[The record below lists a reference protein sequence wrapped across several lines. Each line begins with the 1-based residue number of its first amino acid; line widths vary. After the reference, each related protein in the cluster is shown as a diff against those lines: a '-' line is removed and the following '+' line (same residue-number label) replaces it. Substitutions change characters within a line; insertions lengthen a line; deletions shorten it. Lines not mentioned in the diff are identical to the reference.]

1 VGGWGS
7 LTTTPLPQLQ
17 LLHKQ
22 SRQLTL
28 HMIHPASVT
37 QPCCPTGL
45 PLLLRRSLL
54 MLLLPPILGL
64 DPSKAAAAAPGQRL
78 ATLTDSHVGRL
89 LRDDC
94 YSHLLE
100 VAVAVMPQTATLQG
114 SAAPAEQGLAAGE
127 EGLEGK
133 KRKKRKVEGDDG
145 AAAGEEEEEEQ
156 AAAAGKGL
164 SLADEFYERFLRGRL
179 LPLCCHHCA
188 NFVIQAVLSAT
199 HNKSRVS
206 RSIGAAV
213 GQVGVWW
220 VGGECVCVFGGGGW
234 PGAWHST
241 GGPPS

>member
-1 VGGWGS
+1 
-7 LTTTPLPQLQ
+7 
-17 LLHKQ
+17 
-22 SRQLTL
+22 
-28 HMIHPASVT
+28 
-37 QPCCPTGL
+37 
-45 PLLLRRSLL
+45 

-78 ATLTDSHVGRL
+78 ATLTDSSVGRL

-100 VAVAVMPQTATLQG
+100 VAVAVMPQTAILQG
-114 SAAPAEQGLAAGE
+114 SAAPPAQPGLGAGE
-127 EGLEGK
+127 EEGLEGEGK
-133 KRKKRKVEGDDG
+133 KRKKRKVEGDDDG
-145 AAAGEEEEEEQ
+145 AAAGEEEEEEEQEQ

-206 RSIGAAV
+206 GRS
-213 GQVGVWW
+213 
-220 VGGECVCVFGGGGW
+220 
-234 PGAWHST
+234 
-241 GGPPS
+241 